1 MTSHMPSYVAW
12 QNAAF
17 AFAGLATAGVSLI
30 LVPGLPGV
38 FGAGLALL
46 MAGIAWSDWRDFVV
60 PDILSGAALLLALGA
75 AIAEREPSL
84 QPLIPALLRAALLAA
99 AFLAIRVG
107 YRALRGHNGLGLGD
121 VKLAG
126 VGGVWLDWT
135 DWPLMIEIAALSAL
149 AALLLYRAITKT
161 PLRADTR
168 LPFGLFLAPAI
179 WIAWLVSRSAQ

>member
-1 MTSHMPSYVAW
+1 MIW
-12 QNAAF
+12 QKTAF

-46 MAGIAWSDWRDFVV
+46 MAAIAWSDWRDFVV
-60 PDILSGAALLLALGA
+60 PDILSGAAFVLGLGA
-75 AIAEREPSL
+75 AMIEDGPAIQLLVPS
-84 QPLIPALLRAALLAA
+84 LLRAVLLAA
-99 AFLAIRVG
+99 AFLAIRIG

-126 VGGVWLDWT
+126 VGGVWLDWM

-149 AALLLYRAITKT
+149 AALLLHRVITGT
-161 PLRADTR
+161 ALRADTR

>member
-1 MTSHMPSYVAW
+1 MTSRMPW

-17 AFAGLATAGVSLI
+17 AAAGLAAAGASLI
-30 LVPGLPGV
+30 FVPGVPGF

-46 MAGIAWSDWRDFVV
+46 MAAIAWSDWRDFVV
-60 PDILSGAALLLALGA
+60 PDIFSGAALVLGLGA
-75 AIAEREPSL
+75 AMAEDGLAL
-84 QPLIPALLRAALLAA
+84 QPLAYALLRAALAA
-99 AFLAIRVG
+99 GAFLAIRIG

-126 VGGVWLDWT
+126 VGGVWLDWM
-135 DWPLMIEIAALSAL
+135 DWPIMIEIAALSAL
-149 AALLLYRAITKT
+149 AALLVHRAVTRT

-179 WIAWLVSRSAQ
+179 WITWLMSRSAQ